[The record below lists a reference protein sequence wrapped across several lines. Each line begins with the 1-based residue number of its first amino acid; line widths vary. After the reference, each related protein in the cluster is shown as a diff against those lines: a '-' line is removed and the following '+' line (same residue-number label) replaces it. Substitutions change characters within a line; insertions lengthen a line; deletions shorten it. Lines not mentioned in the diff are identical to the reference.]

1 MRKMRKVKF
10 LGGLL
15 ATALV
20 AGFTFT
26 SCDEEDLSVAVDNVT
41 VTPSVDVTVST
52 GDTNTNV
59 ELNLED
65 GVVYVTLNA
74 VNTKGVAVNA
84 YFTVN
89 DGDIYSGYAT
99 TLTFTEAA
107 DLEIIASAD
116 NYVTGGMSVTVPSP
130 TAGTAIVLPATITLT
145 TVEEEDVVVEEGAV
159 SEETTEEVTEVGEA
173 TTETDEDGNITVT
186 MTVSTADATTYLT
199 DEQIEAFN
207 SAIDALEGP
216 TSASTRALSELE
228 TAKEVLKA
236 QVKEL
241 PTAPGVAAT
250 LTYTIVVSDAASVNA
265 TISVTKKVATV
276 ALRLSYTIGANEYAV
291 DGEGSQVVENVVEYT
306 VEATGAD
313 GNTHTHSHSHSDS
326 STSGGGTAE

>member
-1 MRKMRKVKF
+1 MRKVKF

-74 VNTKGVAVNA
+74 VNTKGVAVDA
-84 YFTVN
+84 TFTVN
-89 DGDIYSGYAT
+89 GGDYTDYQTKAT

-107 DLEIIASAD
+107 DLEITASAD
-116 NYVTGGMSVTVPSP
+116 NYVTSGISVTVPTP

-173 TTETDEDGNITVT
+173 TTETDEDGNIVVT